1 MAATINSFFA
11 SIRNADYLLRSL
23 GRITASRA
31 RSFLV
36 YQSDMPASFADKA
49 SSHSTKPA
57 SWQVAG
63 YARLLA
69 LHPKNLN
76 F

>member
-1 MAATINSFFA
+1 MYSGSNQ
-11 SIRNADYLLRSL
+11 L
-23 GRITASRA
+23 GITQPQKIHLFGRTAVSRA

-36 YQSDMPASFADKA
+36 YQFDMPASFADKA
-49 SSHSTKPA
+49 TSHSTKPA

-69 LHPKNLN
+69 LHPKKMI

>member
-1 MAATINSFFA
+1 MKIPPNQFC
-11 SIRNADYLLRSL
+11 
-23 GRITASRA
+23 GRIAVSRA

-36 YQSDMPASFADKA
+36 YLFDMPASFADETT
-49 SSHSTKPA
+49 SHSTKPA

-69 LHPKNLN
+69 LHSKILNLAR
-76 F
+76 FSTC